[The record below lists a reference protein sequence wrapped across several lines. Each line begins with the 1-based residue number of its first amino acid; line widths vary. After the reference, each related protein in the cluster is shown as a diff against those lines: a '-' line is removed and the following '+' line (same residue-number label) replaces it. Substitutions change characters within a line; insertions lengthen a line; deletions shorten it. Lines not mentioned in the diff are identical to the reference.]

1 MRKLIIGLVLLSF
14 VSVSNAKFVP
24 DEGMWLPIF
33 VEDMNYQEMK
43 EMGLQLSPEEIYSIN
58 NSSLKDAIV
67 NFGNFCT
74 GEVVSH
80 KGLFLTNH
88 HCGYGA
94 IQEHSSVDHDYLTEG
109 FWAGDFE
116 EELSNED
123 LTATFFVR
131 MADVTKDVL
140 KDVTEDMTEQE
151 RSKAISEAKKPLIEE
166 AEEDGKYVAS
176 VKSFYNGNEY
186 YLFVYKVYRDVRLV
200 GAPPSSIGKFGGNT
214 DNWMWPRH
222 TGDFSMFR
230 IYADEDGNPAAY
242 SEDNEP
248 LETEYA
254 LPLSLDGVEEGDFT
268 MIWGY
273 PGSTDRYRTSYGINA
288 TLSQINPAIN
298 TMGRAVLDIMEKNMD
313 RSDAVRI
320 AYASKYAG
328 ISNLWKNKKGETRGL
343 KQLKVY
349 DKKKKLENELMQW
362 INQKEARKEKYG
374 SLMEGYEEAYSKL
387 TEKKALSRQW
397 LYGIANFG
405 SSTMQFA
412 MQNQGIG
419 SIVKSDKDKEEIKQE
434 LEKFREKAND
444 HFEDYDVKTEKEILE
459 AVLETL
465 YNNIPAS
472 ELPDVYQTII
482 AEYNADFGAYT
493 DELFET
499 SLYASRENFM
509 EFLEKP
515 KARHFENDMAPELVN
530 SFQGAMMQIRGETNT
545 IQTKLNKNKRLFMAA
560 LREMNPDKAYY
571 PDANFTMR
579 LTYGDVAGYEPRD
592 AVYYEYYTTLEGV
605 MDKEDPD
612 SKEFVVPDKLKELYQ
627 DKDYGRYAAED
638 GTMRVCFLSDN
649 DITGGNSGSPVINGK
664 GHLVGIAF
672 DGNWEAMS
680 GDIAFEPELQRTI
693 SVDIRYV
700 LFIIHKFAG
709 ATNLLEE
716 MNIVKAETPL
726 PAVKKDEKKKEEKQK
741 EM

>member
-1 MRKLIIGLVLLSF
+1 
-14 VSVSNAKFVP
+14 
-24 DEGMWLPIF
+24 
-33 VEDMNYQEMK
+33 
-43 EMGLQLSPEEIYSIN
+43 
-58 NSSLKDAIV
+58 
-67 NFGNFCT
+67 
-74 GEVVSH
+74 
-80 KGLFLTNH
+80 
-88 HCGYGA
+88 
-94 IQEHSSVDHDYLTEG
+94 
-109 FWAGDFE
+109 
-116 EELSNED
+116 
-123 LTATFFVR
+123 
-131 MADVTKDVL
+131 
-140 KDVTEDMTEQE
+140 
-151 RSKAISEAKKPLIEE
+151 
-166 AEEDGKYVAS
+166 
-176 VKSFYNGNEY
+176 
-186 YLFVYKVYRDVRLV
+186 
-200 GAPPSSIGKFGGNT
+200 
-214 DNWMWPRH
+214 
-222 TGDFSMFR
+222 
-230 IYADEDGNPAAY
+230 
-242 SEDNEP
+242 
-248 LETEYA
+248 
-254 LPLSLDGVEEGDFT
+254 
-268 MIWGY
+268 
-273 PGSTDRYRTSYGINA
+273 
-288 TLSQINPAIN
+288 
-298 TMGRAVLDIMEKNMD
+298 
-313 RSDAVRI
+313 
-320 AYASKYAG
+320 
-328 ISNLWKNKKGETRGL
+328 
-343 KQLKVY
+343 
-349 DKKKKLENELMQW
+349 
-362 INQKEARKEKYG
+362 
-374 SLMEGYEEAYSKL
+374 
-387 TEKKALSRQW
+387 
-397 LYGIANFG
+397 
-405 SSTMQFA
+405 
-412 MQNQGIG
+412 
-419 SIVKSDKDKEEIKQE
+419 
-434 LEKFREKAND
+434 
-444 HFEDYDVKTEKEILE
+444 
-459 AVLETL
+459 
-465 YNNIPAS
+465 
-472 ELPDVYQTII
+472 VYQTII